1 MKKLMFSL
9 VLMLATAAFSGLY
22 AQRETPAGAGDK
34 NLADDGIKTRS
45 VEIERIKRE
54 AAQAE
59 AASFAPINKELKS
72 NFPQI
77 KSDFEGIQ
85 LLQSEIV
92 KAYTTGKTI
101 DYATIASKAS
111 EIGSNAKRL
120 DGNLFADSKEEKAKK
135 DSADKDRKLH
145 SVRDLIIDLDN
156 TIGSFVSSPIFAK
169 IKVIEAE
176 VAIKTR
182 TDLLRIVELSEELSM
197 AAGKMK

>member
-1 MKKLMFSL
+1 MKQFIYSFF
-9 VLMLATAAFSGLY
+9 LMLATASFSGLY

-34 NLADDGIKTRS
+34 NLADDQIKTRS

-54 AAQAE
+54 ATQAE

-85 LLQSEIV
+85 LLQADIV

-101 DYATIASKAS
+101 DYATIESKAS
-111 EIGSNAKRL
+111 QIATDARRL
-120 DGNLFADSKEEKAKK
+120 DGNLFADSKKEKEKK
-135 DSADKDRKLH
+135 GLPDKDLKEKT
-145 SVRDLIIDLDN
+145 VRNLIIDLDN

-169 IKVIEAE
+169 VKVIEAE

-182 TDLLRIVELSEELSM
+182 TDLLRIVELSEELSI